1 MAFFGFK
8 DLSKLS
14 TVDMTIY
21 RYIEQNN
28 DKVIYMRVRDIAQ
41 GAHVSSSS
49 VMRFIHKIGFNSFP
63 EFKAYLKNNHQSLH
77 NVKVH
82 YVIEDNFPSD
92 TLSKLNIVADKIYQA
107 DNIITIGMGDS
118 AFLAEYAARK
128 MAALGLNTSP
138 VTDPFYPLVS
148 KLENTTNNVI
158 ICFSVSGN
166 TTEMVEMINRFVN
179 NDDILLISITG
190 DETSAIAKMSRY
202 SLTYHEQMVRK
213 EAYDFS
219 SQVPVMYLVEGI
231 VNILIEKEKQ

>member
-63 EFKAYLKNNHQSLH
+63 EFKGYLKNNHPSLH

-82 YVIEDNFPSD
+82 YVTEDNFPRD

>member
-1 MAFFGFK
+1 M
-8 DLSKLS
+8 
-14 TVDMTIY
+14 
-21 RYIEQNN
+21 
-28 DKVIYMRVRDIAQ
+28 
-41 GAHVSSSS
+41 
-49 VMRFIHKIGFNSFP
+49 
-63 EFKAYLKNNHQSLH
+63 
-77 NVKVH
+77 
-82 YVIEDNFPSD
+82 
-92 TLSKLNIVADKIYQA
+92 SKLNIVADKIYQA

-138 VTDPFYPLVS
+138 VTDPFYPLVF